1 MKIPMATTTGHHDHP
16 PQTRAPAPLQ
26 VETAEAPEATE
37 DTETTEATM
46 VEVRQTR
53 RVRPIGPLDRLA
65 LHLGVALI
73 RWGRRPAK
81 TTRRERTRRE
91 RPVLSREAYEAQR
104 QAEALRDEYR
114 TMSMTQYR

>member
-16 PQTRAPAPLQ
+16 PQTQAPAPLQ
-26 VETAEAPEATE
+26 VETVEATE
-37 DTETTEATM
+37 AAEATM